1 MLKTVFLVSLISYVL
16 ICVVYYRIQNKS
28 KQIGGPISKPKMF
41 WLGFASYQYFIL
53 SAILYFTLDQP
64 STCYS
69 MLTVLLFLLYF
80 RGIVQ
85 SIFMFLFH
93 IWTPPMGML
102 FNLFCFLYLMF
113 QFYLN
118 SHVFFGP
125 NQAQIIISL
134 YLILV
139 SGILI
144 VDSIY
149 AYKFYKIVGSKTKG
163 KDAIWYAS
171 ETDPSFLGVIKLT
184 RMLNAPFLLFFVYL
198 AIKILA
204 YS

>member
-1 MLKTVFLVSLISYVL
+1 
-16 ICVVYYRIQNKS
+16 
-28 KQIGGPISKPKMF
+28 
-41 WLGFASYQYFIL
+41 
-53 SAILYFTLDQP
+53 
-64 STCYS
+64 
-69 MLTVLLFLLYF
+69 
-80 RGIVQ
+80 
-85 SIFMFLFH
+85 
-93 IWTPPMGML
+93 
-102 FNLFCFLYLMF
+102 MF